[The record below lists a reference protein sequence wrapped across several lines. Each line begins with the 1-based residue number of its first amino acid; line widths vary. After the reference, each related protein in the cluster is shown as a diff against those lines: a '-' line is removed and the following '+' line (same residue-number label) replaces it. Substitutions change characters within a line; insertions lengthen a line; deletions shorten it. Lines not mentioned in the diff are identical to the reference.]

1 VGYGGNS
8 HTENLRTVAV
18 VPDSLGAQVTRFAIR
33 SLVAVASGVMAAGFL
48 GWRAGALVA
57 VLVALSYLLS
67 ATLAPHLRAPWGR
80 GRLLRAL
87 HRNGYHVVPCD
98 QSRHVAIGAGGVY
111 LLETRTWRHVVSRDG
126 DTIMLGTLPARRA
139 AERISAHAARLERSL
154 HLAENWPGVKV
165 TPVITA
171 AGRMPE
177 PVLHVGRTI
186 ITRPRQV
193 VEYLLAQPTILDPQD
208 VTGIA
213 QRFTACP
220 VP

>member
-1 VGYGGNS
+1 
-8 HTENLRTVAV
+8 
-18 VPDSLGAQVTRFAIR
+18 
-33 SLVAVASGVMAAGFL
+33 M
-48 GWRAGALVA
+48 
-57 VLVALSYLLS
+57 
-67 ATLAPHLRAPWGR
+67 
-80 GRLLRAL
+80 
-87 HRNGYHVVPCD
+87 
-98 QSRHVAIGAGGVY
+98 
-111 LLETRTWRHVVSRDG
+111 
-126 DTIMLGTLPARRA
+126 
-139 AERISAHAARLERSL
+139 
-154 HLAENWPGVKV
+154 